1 MATALTVTAKG
12 QVTLKKR
19 VLEHLWVK
27 PGDQVEVTLL
37 ADGRVELRHE
47 GERSSLADLRGALK
61 RPRRRP
67 VTLDEM
73 QAAIE
78 AGRGG

>member
-19 VLEHLWVK
+19 VLEHLGVK

-47 GERSSLADLRGALK
+47 GERSSLADLRVALK